1 MTRYFEHVLSLW
13 QYLHVDQP
21 LQQTD
26 ALLLLGSS
34 DLRVGERA
42 AELYHQG
49 IAPLLIISG
58 GKGRMTEGLFEAS
71 EAETF
76 AKVVM
81 DCGVPHHA
89 ILQENQSTNTGEN
102 FRFTQSLLS
111 SKNINLNSVTL
122 VQKPYMERRALATC
136 QQLWANIQ
144 AQVTSPQF
152 DFLDYC
158 SVLHPSSEVINL
170 MVGEIQRLKMYPSQG
185 FFAEQVI
192 PESVEQALSALVN
205 IGYDEHVINVI

>member
-1 MTRYFEHVLSLW
+1 MTRYYDHALSIW
-13 QYLHVDQP
+13 QYLKLDQS
-21 LQQTD
+21 LQKTD

-58 GKGRMTEGLFEAS
+58 GEGRMTCDLFEHS

-76 AKVVM
+76 AKIAM

-89 ILQENQSTNTGEN
+89 ILLEDQSTNTGEN
-102 FRFTQSLLS
+102 FRFTLQLLE
-111 SKNINLNSVTL
+111 SKGLTLSSVTL

-136 QQLWANIQ
+136 QQLWPQVQ
-144 AQVTSPQF
+144 AQVSSPQLE
-152 DFLDYC
+152 FLDYC
-158 SVLHPSSEVINL
+158 SALHPSSEVINL
-170 MVGEIQRLKMYPSQG
+170 MVGEIQRLKTYPKQG
-185 FFAEQVI
+185 FFAAQDI
-192 PESVEQALSALVN
+192 PESVEQAFSALCN
-205 IGYDEHVINVI
+205 IGYDEHIGV

>member
-1 MTRYFEHVLSLW
+1 MTRYYDHALSVW
-13 QYLHVDQP
+13 QYLKLDQP
-21 LQQTD
+21 LQKTD

-58 GKGRMTEGLFEAS
+58 GKGRMTDGLFEHS

-76 AKVVM
+76 AKIAM

-89 ILQENQSTNTGEN
+89 ILLEDQSTNTGEN
-102 FRFTQSLLS
+102 FRFTQSLLED
-111 SKNINLNSVTL
+111 KGLDIKSVTL

-136 QQLWANIQ
+136 QQLWPHVQ
-144 AQVTSPQF
+144 AQITSPQF

-158 SVLHPSSEVINL
+158 SALHPSSEVINL
-170 MVGEIQRLKMYPSQG
+170 MVGEIPRLKDYPKQG
-185 FFAEQVI
+185 FFAAQDI
-192 PESVEQALSALVN
+192 PESVEQAFMALLG
-205 IGYDEHVINVI
+205 IGYDEHVDV

>member
-1 MTRYFEHVLSLW
+1 MTRYYDHALTLW
-13 QYLHVDQP
+13 QYLQLNQP
-21 LQQTD
+21 LQKTD

-49 IAPLLIISG
+49 IAPLIILSG
-58 GKGRMTEGLFEAS
+58 GSGRMTDGLFEQT

-81 DCGVPHHA
+81 DAGVPRDA
-89 ILQENQSTNTGEN
+89 ILLENKSTNTGEN
-102 FRFTQSLLS
+102 FRFTQQLLNEKS
-111 SKNINLNSVTL
+111 IQISSVTL

-136 QQLWANIQ
+136 EQ
-144 AQVTSPQF
+144 AQVTSPQL

-158 SVLHPSSEVINL
+158 SALHPSSEVINL
-170 MVGEIQRLKMYPSQG
+170 MVGEIPRLQHYPTQG
-185 FFAEQVI
+185 FFAAQNI
-192 PESVEQALSALVN
+192 PQSVEEAYMALHR
-205 IGYDEHVINVI
+205 IGYDEHASI